1 MIREN
6 LIVWDCY
13 FVKIIKLVEN
23 DITLK
28 ESIKE
33 IMFYKTRLHK
43 IFLWSWL
50 KCGIITVVTSRKRV
64 SNKFG
69 GW

>member
-13 FVKIIKLVEN
+13 FVKKNKGVKN
-23 DITLK
+23 PRTLK

-33 IMFYKTRLHK
+33 KMFYKTRLHK
-43 IFLWSWL
+43 IP
-50 KCGIITVVTSRKRV
+50 C
-64 SNKFG
+64 
-69 GW
+69 